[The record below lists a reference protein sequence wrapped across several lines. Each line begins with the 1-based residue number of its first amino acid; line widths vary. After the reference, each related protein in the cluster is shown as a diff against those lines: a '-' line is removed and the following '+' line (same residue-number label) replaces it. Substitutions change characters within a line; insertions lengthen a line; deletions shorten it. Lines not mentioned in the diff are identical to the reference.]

1 MTAMDWTSGDAGT
14 HLARVRRLTERG
26 IVEAARNYDWD
37 KYPETVLGWIMAQK
51 CVDLD
56 TALAA
61 FFGGCPERF
70 NYLHKR
76 EVPPEF
82 QSTCR
87 VLDNICLRVNSGFY
101 LLREDRTPVAAERLE
116 KWLAVQKIDRRENSS
131 GRWVLDEAIVSKLLV
146 AAAPKVDPGPT
157 GSLPKPPRRAPGPLA
172 RLAGVLRPGRAR

>member
-1 MTAMDWTSGDAGT
+1 MDWTSGDAGT

-26 IVEAARNYDWD
+26 IVETARNYDWD

-61 FFGGCPERF
+61 FYGGCPERF

-101 LLREDRTPVAAERLE
+101 LLRDDRAPVAADRLE

-131 GRWVLDEAIVSKLLV
+131 GRWVLDEAIVSQLL
-146 AAAPKVDPGPT
+146 AHPGPKT
-157 GSLPKPPRRAPGPLA
+157 ESGPADPSPKPQRRAPGALT